1 MIWVYI
7 AQISPLIWEWGLK
20 KKFTHFLELV
30 FNFELTVHTC
40 KTVFKKSRI
49 KKKML
54 PLEITS
60 SREIFTGKQEGNS
73 AAASFDDS
81 KNNVHEI

>member
-1 MIWVYI
+1 
-7 AQISPLIWEWGLK
+7 
-20 KKFTHFLELV
+20 
-30 FNFELTVHTC
+30 
-40 KTVFKKSRI
+40 
-49 KKKML
+49 ML